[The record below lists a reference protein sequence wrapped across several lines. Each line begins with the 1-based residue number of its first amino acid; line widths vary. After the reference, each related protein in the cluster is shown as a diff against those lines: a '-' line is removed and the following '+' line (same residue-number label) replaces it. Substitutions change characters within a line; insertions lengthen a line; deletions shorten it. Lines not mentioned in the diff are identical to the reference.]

1 MPTTR
6 TCGTRWRQSSAISR
20 MNRMASA
27 LTRSSG
33 RLVVA
38 HQRTRVGVGPPGRA
52 LEQQSRTRRLGD
64 LGVAVVVLAQQRPAV
79 GVVQKRKGGELGQ
92 VDAVVEDQVGL
103 KAAVSDVTGQVEL
116 THLDAAIA
124 QVVAD
129 TDDPAE
135 RVIEFVRVFEEGADD
150 LMSAQSSCLYV
161 SVLTERG
168 LVERGTSSQI
178 TAAIVA

>member
-1 MPTTR
+1 M
-6 TCGTRWRQSSAISR
+6 
-20 MNRMASA
+20 
-27 LTRSSG
+27 
-33 RLVVA
+33 
-38 HQRTRVGVGPPGRA
+38 
-52 LEQQSRTRRLGD
+52 
-64 LGVAVVVLAQQRPAV
+64 
-79 GVVQKRKGGELGQ
+79 
-92 VDAVVEDQVGL
+92 VEDQVGL